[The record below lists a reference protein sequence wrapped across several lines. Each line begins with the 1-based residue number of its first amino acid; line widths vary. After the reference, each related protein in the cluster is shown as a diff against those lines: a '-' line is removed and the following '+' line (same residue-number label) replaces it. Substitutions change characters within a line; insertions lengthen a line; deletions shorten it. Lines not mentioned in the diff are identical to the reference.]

1 MKKVRISCDVN
12 LKLRQQLDGQAK
24 EDGISRAKFI
34 EIAIESKVEG
44 FNVHKEN
51 KRLTE
56 ARRKTEQEINA
67 LQQKNT
73 TLEKQIAE
81 QKEVCNRL
89 EREKEQLTVKHNDQ
103 IKEIAAILGVPGTI
117 GHIKQRIDE
126 RRTTQER
133 LEQEKTELTE
143 QRDEFEKMLHAETDA
158 YNKCYARAESEKKE
172 RNTFKE
178 NIKQIASHLSVPDT
192 VAHCKQR
199 IDELQASIETK
210 KSERDR
216 FKAQAEEAQS
226 KLDTCDEKL
235 RQLQGRNW
243 WERLWNTL
251 PWVE

>member
-12 LKLRQQLDGQAK
+12 LKLRQQVDAQAK
-24 EDGISRAKFI
+24 ENGISRAKFI

-73 TLEKQIAE
+73 TLEKHVAE
-81 QKEVCNRL
+81 QKEVCERL
-89 EREKEQLTVKHNDQ
+89 EREKT
-103 IKEIAAILGVPGTI
+103 
-117 GHIKQRIDE
+117 E
-126 RRTTQER
+126 R
-133 LEQEKTELTE
+133 TE
-143 QRDEFEKMLHAETDA
+143 QRDEFEKLLHAETDA
-158 YNKCYARAESEKKE
+158 YNKCYARAESQKKE
-172 RNTFKE
+172 RDTFKE
-178 NIKQIASHLSVPDT
+178 NIKQIASHLGVPDT

-216 FKAQAEEAQS
+216 FKAQAEEAKS